1 MPAPPAEAMQTAV
14 RRAADTSIADAAW
27 NFGSHVRRTSA
38 NLPVAAWSHVSAKD
52 ARRPAR
58 PALPGLPETMAQENP
73 SVPRMPQRKILAQ
86 GCIERLIG
94 DEQVIIHSRCPRG
107 RAKLFDMHLH
117 LRAIDRFCVLG

>member
-1 MPAPPAEAMQTAV
+1 MLTVV
-14 RRAADTSIADAAW
+14 RRAADTSLVDAAL
-27 NFGSHVRRTSA
+27 NSECRARRTSA
-38 NLPVAAWSHVSAKD
+38 NLPVAAWSHAFAKD

-58 PALPGLPETMAQENP
+58 PALPGPPETMAQESP
-73 SVPRMPQRKILAQ
+73 SVPRMPERKIFAQ